1 MKPIKLVMENP
12 YLNKIENEN
21 KNRVERVLEEVLGI
35 KKTKLE
41 KLANSFSNVNYQINP
56 NEKNSNTGTIYFF
69 PKGMYFFKPTKSE
82 IEKTAEKFYNKEDYI
97 MFSSISDNGF
107 TIGIIENFVNDIIK
121 ESVKLVN

>member
-1 MKPIKLVMENP
+1 MKPIKLIMENP
-12 YLNKIENEN
+12 YLNEIKS
-21 KNRVERVLEEVLGI
+21 KNRVDKILDKLGII

-56 NEKNSNTGTIYFF
+56 NEKNSDTGTIYFF

-121 ESVKLVN
+121 KSVKLVN